1 MATIN
6 ISKNFQEAFDGNYG
20 YQLEDFDSYDLVNM
34 IKDFMVQKEENGT
47 MDYDSLYDMA
57 TIGFSLAY
65 VALTKATGTKLD
77 AKEFMEG
84 ANEFMI
90 L

>member
-1 MATIN
+1 MATID

-20 YQLEDFDSYDLVNM
+20 YQLGDLDSFDLVNM
-34 IKDFMVQKEENGT
+34 IKDFMAQKEENGT
-47 MDYDSLYDMA
+47 LDYDSLYDMA
-57 TIGFSLAY
+57 TIGFSMAY
-65 VALTKATGTKLD
+65 VALSKATGTKLD
-77 AKEFMEG
+77 VKEFMEG

>member
-20 YQLEDFDSYDLVNM
+20 YQLEDLDSFDLVNM
-34 IKDFMVQKEENGT
+34 IKDFMVKKENDGT

-57 TIGFSLAY
+57 TIGFSMAY
-65 VALTKATGTKLD
+65 VALSKATGAKLD
-77 AKEFMEG
+77 VKEFMEG